1 MTLRKSSSL
10 QVRLAV
16 RLAALYIIATALA
29 VAALLFQ
36 AYSTAGSLND
46 RELSLRAEDLAKAVV
61 SDGSGKP
68 HLNLPL
74 RLAAAYA
81 APDVGG
87 MFAIRDTSGHIIA
100 ASPAKFGE
108 SVSKW
113 PPATDEASYFRLS
126 DYESKN
132 YNG

>member
-1 MTLRKSSSL
+1 VTLLKPSSL

-16 RLAALYIIATALA
+16 RLAVLYVIATALA
-29 VAALLFQ
+29 VAVLLFQ

-46 RELSLRAEDLAKAVV
+46 RELSLRAEDLARAVV

-74 RLAAAYA
+74 QLAAAYA
-81 APDVGG
+81 EAPDVG
-87 MFAIRDTSGHIIA
+87 MFAVRDTSGHIIA
-100 ASPAKFGE
+100 ASPVNFGE

-132 YNG
+132 